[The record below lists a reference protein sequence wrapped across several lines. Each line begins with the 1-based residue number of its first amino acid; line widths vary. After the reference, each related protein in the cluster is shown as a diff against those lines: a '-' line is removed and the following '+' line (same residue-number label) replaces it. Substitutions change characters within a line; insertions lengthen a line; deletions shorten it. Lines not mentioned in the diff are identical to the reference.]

1 MRRRTAGGPCTYHE
15 VVELTLIAVALVAG
29 VATFLSPCVLPVLPV
44 VAAASAT
51 GGRRRPLGVA
61 VGLAVAF
68 VVFTLTASRVLSALG
83 LPQDLLQNA
92 AIVMLAVVGI
102 ALLVPDVG
110 EWLGRLFVP
119 LSAHVGGRLTKGD
132 GFWSGVALGAGLSL
146 VWTPCAGPILAAVT
160 VLSAQQK
167 LSLDLVLI
175 TIAYAAGATLPL
187 FGIALAG
194 NRAASRV
201 ASVRRGGMRLR
212 RVAGVVLIASAW
224 LFTTSI
230 PTQLAASA
238 PSYLT
243 GLQKPERSA
252 TIRNDLQSLN
262 SSSHSAASAVAAGDN
277 AGALRNYGKAPNFA
291 DVTSWLNTPGGKPLS
306 LASLHGKVV
315 LVDFWTYSCVNCI
328 RTLPYLKAW
337 NARYHD
343 KGLVI
348 VGVHTPEFAFEHV
361 VSNVRR
367 AVAEHGITYPVAVDD
382 AYGTW
387 NAYGNQYWPADYLID
402 RNGDVRDAHFG
413 EGAYPQTEA
422 DIRELLGE
430 HAAKP
435 VAPKGVVTASRTVAT
450 PETYLGTERG
460 VAYEQQL
467 TQGKDA
473 RYSAPPVVNPSHV
486 ALTGHWT
493 VTAHEIVAGAGAH
506 LLFRYIAPRIYLV
519 AAPPPSGSATLGV
532 TVDGHAKAAVKV
544 SSDDLYQLAHMS
556 TAGPHLLDLTVP
568 AGTVLYSFTFG

>member
-1 MRRRTAGGPCTYHE
+1 ME
-15 VVELTLIAVALVAG
+15 FTLIAVALVAG
-29 VATFLSPCVLPVLPV
+29 FATFLSPCVLPVLPV

-51 GGRRRPLGVA
+51 GGRRRPIGVA

-68 VVFTLTASRVLSALG
+68 VVFTLTASRVLAALG
-83 LPQDLLQNA
+83 LPLDLLQNA
-92 AIVMLAVVGI
+92 AIVMLAVVGV

-110 EWLGRLFVP
+110 QWLGRLFVP
-119 LSAHVGGRLTKGD
+119 LSAHAGGRLTKGD

-167 LSLDLVLI
+167 LSLNLVLI
-175 TIAYAAGATLPL
+175 TIAYSAGATLPL
-187 FGIALAG
+187 FGIALLG

-201 ASVRRGGMRLR
+201 ASLRRGGMKLR

-238 PSYLT
+238 PAYLT

-252 TIRNDLQSLN
+252 TIRGDLRSLN
-262 SSSHSAASAVAAGDN
+262 SSSHSAASALAAGDN

-291 DVTSWLNTPGGKPLS
+291 GITSWLNTPGGKPLS
-306 LASLHGKVV
+306 LAGLHGKVV

-337 NARYHD
+337 NARYAS

-361 VSNVRR
+361 VGNVRR
-367 AVAEHGITYPVAVDD
+367 AVAEHGIKYPVAVDD

-402 RNGDVRDAHFG
+402 RNGDLRDAHFG
-413 EGAYPQTEA
+413 EGAYAQTEA
-422 DIRELLGE
+422 DIRSLLGE
-430 HAAKP
+430 HGGKP
-435 VAPKGVVTASRTVAT
+435 VKPKGVVTASRMVAT

-460 VAYEQQL
+460 VAYTQQVQ
-467 TQGKDA
+467 QGKNALYTASPATID
-473 RYSAPPVVNPSHV
+473 PNHV

-493 VTAHEIVAGAGAH
+493 VKYHQIIAGADAH
-506 LLFRYIAPRIYLV
+506 LLFRYFAPRIYLV
-519 AAPPPSGSATLGV
+519 AAPPSGGAATLGV
-532 TVDGHAKAAVKV
+532 SVDGHAKAGVKV
-544 SSDDLYQLAHMS
+544 ASDDLYLLAHMP
-556 TAGPHLLDLTVP
+556 AGTHLLDLTVP
-568 AGTVLYSFTFG
+568 AGTTLYSFTFG